1 MNGTNL
7 GYRRT
12 FFGFLGWLS
21 LATFIFADGVK
32 LLHVEHFDDGR
43 VLGWKFYD
51 NSLDYYD
58 PDIDTTVTHRDSQ
71 GALLG
76 QSNASGLVLVKL
88 LRQASLTIPIENDVY
103 LCFAF
108 YCEADQPEQDEI
120 SIYLEGHDKA
130 GMPIHRTIPVALHP
144 TLNHWHHVS
153 IPMSACGTEALQGQ
167 MDGVMYISWDRG
179 TLDAHN
185 LRIDDFQISRG
196 SQVRPT
202 ILHPGTFQIT
212 SDGIRI
218 SEGHYWP
225 RLKISAQLYRDLPWK
240 VELLN
245 PQQKDKRVWKTYQGT
260 GRQVKVHWNGQFN
273 HDELIDKKQVEI
285 RLTVDPASLGHDPI
299 VQSTTVS
306 IDSKACQSDKPG
318 PYVILKEREPI
329 DFDHRTAMCRILLPG
344 NRIDDFVL
352 VEESGIQLCV
362 EPGSRSGLRLKLIR
376 PDGNP
381 GDANSLNLSTADLS
395 ASRGEAIISSAN
407 VHFKTVSQT
416 PLDFGFTLQETRA
429 VQPPLSSSHVLEL
442 SVKAPAYLPPGSYLG
457 SITIGR
463 SKIPLDVTVTARSA
477 PRRWWQ
483 DEKIRL
489 MLAKPQVM
497 PRQENF
503 YDSNEGY
510 RQISRAGFNVM
521 IPYINL
527 KDQLFITGKAE
538 SHDLMSIARTKA
550 PAYPQDGFHEPY
562 FVWPTGIKTQLM
574 CPFSEDFWQEAMT
587 PQALHLA
594 QVSTSVAMVGMEF
607 DFEIYVLDGQDKFAH
622 IYCHCYCDA
631 CWDAMGNDD
640 PTVAELNAA
649 DRHPWLRRHHRL
661 GAYKVLQ
668 DNRLRQHARR
678 LRQAVDEI
686 NPDLQFMLL
695 PWRGGDFLQI
705 LAEQWGTPQTPV
717 ILSVETTYGRGRTP
731 LNTSA
736 ALANNRNQCIN
747 GLREAKRRGFQ
758 SLFVPGVMP
767 GYQKADPAFCRAN
780 AEILSRTSDG
790 YWVFFQQV
798 QDPST
803 VADNMEAF
811 RRANATI
818 VSGNDF

>member
-1 MNGTNL
+1 ML
-7 GYRRT
+7 
-12 FFGFLGWLS
+12 FGFLGWLS
-21 LATFIFADGVK
+21 LATLTFADGVEI
-32 LLHVEHFDDGR
+32 LHVERFDNER

-58 PDIDTTVTHRDSQ
+58 PAIDTTITHRNSQ

-76 QSNASGLVLVKL
+76 QSNASGLVLVKM
-88 LRQASLTIPIENDVY
+88 LRQASVTIPIENDVY
-103 LCFAF
+103 LSFAF
-108 YCEADQPEQDEI
+108 YCEADQSEQDEI

-130 GMPIHRTIPVALHP
+130 GMPIHRTIPVALYP

-153 IPMSACGTEALQGQ
+153 IPMSACGTEALQGR

-179 TLDAHN
+179 KLDAHN

-225 RLKISAQLYRDLPWK
+225 RLKIEAQLYHDLPWK
-240 VELLN
+240 IEILD
-245 PQQKDKRVWKTYQGT
+245 PQQKEKQVWQTYQGT
-260 GRQVKVHWNGQFN
+260 GRLVKVHWDGQFN
-273 HDELIDKKQVEI
+273 AEEPFGKKRIEI
-285 RLTVDPASLGHDPI
+285 RLTIDPVSLGYDP
-299 VQSTTVS
+299 VVHVATVS
-306 IDSKACQSDKPG
+306 MERQAYQSDPSN
-318 PYVILKEREPI
+318 PYVILKERQPI
-329 DFDHRTAMCRILLPG
+329 DFDHQTAMDRILLPG

-352 VEESGIQLCV
+352 VDESGIQLNV
-362 EPGSRSGLRLKLIR
+362 ESGSRSGLRLKLVL

-381 GDANSLNLSTADLS
+381 GDTTGLNLRTEDLS
-395 ASRGEAIISSAN
+395 ASQGDAIISSAN
-407 VHFKTVSQT
+407 IHLKTVSQT
-416 PLDFGFTLQETRA
+416 PLDFGFTLQETHA
-429 VQPPLSSSHVLEL
+429 VHSPLSLPHVLEL
-442 SVKAPAYLPPGSYLG
+442 SVKAPAYLPPGNYLG
-457 SITIGR
+457 SIAFGR
-463 SKIPLDVTVTARSA
+463 SKIPLNVTIKARST

-503 YDSNEGY
+503 YESNEGY

-527 KDQLFITGKAE
+527 KDQLLITGKAE

-550 PAYPQDGFHEPY
+550 PAYPQDRFHEPY
-562 FVWPTGIKTQLM
+562 FVWPTGTKTPLM

-622 IYCHCYCDA
+622 IYTHCYCDA
-631 CWDAMGNDD
+631 CWDAMRNDD
-640 PTVAELNAA
+640 PTVAELSAA
-649 DRHPWLRRHHRL
+649 ERHSWLRRHHRL
-661 GAYKVLQ
+661 GEYKVLQ
-668 DNRLRQHARR
+668 DNRLRQHAQR
-678 LRQAVDEI
+678 LRQAVDRI

-731 LNTSA
+731 LSTPA

-747 GLREAKRRGFQ
+747 GLRESKRRGFH
-758 SLFVPGVMP
+758 SLFLPGVMP
-767 GYQKADPAFCRAN
+767 GYQKADPDFCRAN
-780 AEILSRTSDG
+780 AETLSHTSDG

-803 VADNMEAF
+803 VADNLEAF

-818 VSGNDF
+818 VSENDF